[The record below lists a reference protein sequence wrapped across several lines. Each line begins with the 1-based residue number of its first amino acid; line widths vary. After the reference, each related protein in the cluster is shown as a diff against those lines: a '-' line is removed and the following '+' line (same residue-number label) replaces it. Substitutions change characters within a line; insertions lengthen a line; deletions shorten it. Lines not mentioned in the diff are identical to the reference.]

1 MYILA
6 IFLKAVGW
14 CWNPF
19 LVSSHVHT
27 SRRHLSE
34 GEIQSLVLFGAGEWE
49 SKNED
54 TSGGDKASLKE
65 SIKMKMKAGSW
76 VIPLHY
82 RNCIFQNVDI
92 TYCWLIIWQ
101 ELQGRLA
108 KLGAENEA
116 RKRYV

>member
-1 MYILA
+1 MSTPA
-6 IFLKAVGW
+6 GGASLKVK
-14 CWNPF
+14 
-19 LVSSHVHT
+19 
-27 SRRHLSE
+27 SRAWSCSE
-34 GEIQSLVLFGAGEWE
+34 LENGNQRLLR

-82 RNCIFQNVDI
+82 RNCIFQNVEI
-92 TYCWLIIWQ
+92 TYCWLISWQ